1 MGRQTGK
8 QRRKSFEQK
17 RIEAENKRLEKLQE
31 RLNWYNKNRVEL
43 LARKRDAGR
52 HRKGYRSTLEEKR
65 DLESKKA
72 SREAKQTIEETGG
85 YQDIEAIDIEQGELW
100 GAYSERMD
108 LDGIKIPK
116 RKEETPVEVESSTEK
131 PKVTEPKVTE
141 PEVTEPE
148 VTEPEVTRNKRG
160 RVINKEKGG
169 LQTPS
174 PQTASIDQDRAKWLH
189 DTRNSP
195 AAKAGLSKKQRWAAR
210 QSHLDFQK
218 KRKNR
223 GLLGIFRGK

>member
-8 QRRKSFEQK
+8 QRQKSFEQK

-31 RLNWYNKNRVEL
+31 RLNWYNKNRVQL

-65 DLESKKA
+65 DLESKRA
-72 SREAKQTIEETGG
+72 SREAKQTIKETGG

-108 LDGIKIPK
+108 LDGVKIPS
-116 RKEETPVEVESSTEK
+116 KEETPVEVESSTEK
-131 PKVTEPKVTE
+131 PKVTK
-141 PEVTEPE
+141 PEVTK
-148 VTEPEVTRNKRG
+148 PEVTRNRRG

-189 DTRNSP
+189 ETRNSP

>member
-1 MGRQTGK
+1 MGRQTAK
-8 QRRKSFEQK
+8 QRQKSFKQK

-31 RLNWYNKNRVEL
+31 RLNWYNKNRVQL
-43 LARKRDAGR
+43 LASRKGRDASR

-65 DLESKKA
+65 DLESKRA
-72 SREAKQTIEETGG
+72 SREAKQTIKETGG

-108 LDGIKIPK
+108 LDGVKIPS
-116 RKEETPVEVESSTEK
+116 KEETPVEVESSTEK
-131 PKVTEPKVTE
+131 PKVTK
-141 PEVTEPE
+141 PEITK
-148 VTEPEVTRNKRG
+148 PEVTRNRRG

-169 LQTPS
+169 LQIPS
-174 PQTASIDQDRAKWLH
+174 PQTASPTWGIDQDRAKWLH

-195 AAKAGLSKKQRWAAR
+195 AAKAFGKGKKADDLRWAAR
-210 QSHLDFQK
+210 QGHLDFQK

>member
-85 YQDIEAIDIEQGELW
+85 FQDIEAIDIEQGELW
-100 GAYSERMD
+100 GAYNERMD

-131 PKVTEPKVTE
+131 PKVTEPK
-141 PEVTEPE
+141 VTEPE

-210 QSHLDFQK
+210 QRHLDFQK

-223 GLLGIFRGK
+223 G

>member
-65 DLESKKA
+65 DLESKRA
-72 SREAKQTIEETGG
+72 SREAKQTIKETGG
-85 YQDIEAIDIEQGELW
+85 YQDIEAVDIQQGELW

-108 LDGIKIPK
+108 LDGVKIPK
-116 RKEETPVEVESSTEK
+116 RKKETPVEVESSTEK
-131 PKVTEPKVTE
+131 PKVTEP
-141 PEVTEPE
+141 EVTK
-148 VTEPEVTRNKRG
+148 PEVTRNRRG

-174 PQTASIDQDRAKWLH
+174 PILGINKKSSKSKASGN
-189 DTRNSP
+189 NSN
-195 AAKAGLSKKQRWAAR
+195 
-210 QSHLDFQK
+210 FNK
-218 KRKNR
+218 KRLTVNQARNKRFEQLFGKNR
-223 GLLGIFRGK
+223 SARFKRRMLMSQAFMDM

>member
-43 LARKRDAGR
+43 LAKRRGVSGVSRDAGR

-65 DLESKKA
+65 DLESKRA
-72 SREAKQTIEETGG
+72 SREAKQTIKETGG
-85 YQDIEAIDIEQGELW
+85 YQDVEAIDIEQGELW

-131 PKVTEPKVTE
+131 PK
-141 PEVTEPE
+141 VTEPE